1 MHGFTRLIAKNHCYL
16 INQRN
21 NQENYEV
28 MVHMQQ
34 PKTLPAYE
42 LLRRSLYGARIE
54 VIAASNPVIVGL
66 VGKLVHETR
75 NTIIIKNEKNNEKI
89 VEKKSCSFK
98 INLQD
103 YQSVI
108 IHGKY
113 LKGRLDERLKKYTR
127 KK

>member
-1 MHGFTRLIAKNHCYL
+1 
-16 INQRN
+16 
-21 NQENYEV
+21 

-75 NTIIIKNEKNNEKI
+75 NTIIIKNKKNNEKI

-98 INLQD
+98 ISLQD